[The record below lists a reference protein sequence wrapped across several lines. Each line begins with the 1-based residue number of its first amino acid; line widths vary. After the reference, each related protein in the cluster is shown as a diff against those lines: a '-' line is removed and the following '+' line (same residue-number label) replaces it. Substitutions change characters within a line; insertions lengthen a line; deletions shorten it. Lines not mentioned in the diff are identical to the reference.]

1 MPISETWEVF
11 LISLEAHQIGGCRG
25 PFNQELGG
33 AFQTSVVRRGF
44 DIEKATHERVDVHL
58 EDGGGFNSLAEVG
71 SPREED
77 GFHGLELAAITVTS
91 FSSHL
96 PGSGHILSDCK
107 ELAL

>member
-11 LISLEAHQIGGCRG
+11 LISLEAYQIGGCRG

-44 DIEKATHERVDVHL
+44 DVEKATHERVDVHL

-77 GFHGLELAAITVTS
+77 GFHGGKFVAVAVVAFLVPRLR
-91 FSSHL
+91 F
-96 PGSGHILSDCK
+96 GHIL
-107 ELAL
+107 